1 MRSSVPLNRAKSLEA
16 FGVNIHSRQRNSSRS
31 GRGSTRRSVS
41 TSPSVIDRSKQRVNE
56 SKLEP
61 SRSRRLKKMEAN
73 TNGIAAIHAVR
84 RNFQVEP
91 SRKPNSIIG
100 IGSPLS

>member
-1 MRSSVPLNRAKSLEA
+1 MRSSVPCKRAKSLEA
-16 FGVNIHSRQRNSSRS
+16 FGVKIHWRHKNSSRS
-31 GRGSTRRSVS
+31 GRGSTRVAVS
-41 TSPSVIDRSKQRVNE
+41 TSASVIDRSKQRVND

-61 SRSRRLKKMEAN
+61 SRSRRLKKMKAN
-73 TNGIAAIHAVR
+73 TNGITAIHAVR

-100 IGSPLS
+100 IGSSLS

>member
-1 MRSSVPLNRAKSLEA
+1 MRSSVHCKRAKSVEA
-16 FGVNIHSRQRNSSRS
+16 FGVNIHSRHRNSSRS
-31 GRGSTRRSVS
+31 GRGSTRVAVS
-41 TSPSVIDRSKQRVNE
+41 TSPSVIDRSKQRVND

-61 SRSRRLKKMEAN
+61 SRSRRLKKMKAN

-100 IGSPLS
+100 IGSSLS

>member
-1 MRSSVPLNRAKSLEA
+1 MK
-16 FGVNIHSRQRNSSRS
+16 
-31 GRGSTRRSVS
+31 
-41 TSPSVIDRSKQRVNE
+41 
-56 SKLEP
+56 
-61 SRSRRLKKMEAN
+61 AN

-100 IGSPLS
+100 IGSFLELTSVFGPIVPNLVNMSISQKRASSVACNLMRATSM

>member
-16 FGVNIHSRQRNSSRS
+16 FGVNIHWRQRNSSRS
-31 GRGSTRRSVS
+31 GRGSTRVAVS
-41 TSPSVIDRSKQRVNE
+41 TSPSVIDRSKQRVND

-61 SRSRRLKKMEAN
+61 SRSRRLKKMKAN
-73 TNGIAAIHAVR
+73 TNGITAIHAVR

-100 IGSPLS
+100 IGSSSS

>member
-1 MRSSVPLNRAKSLEA
+1 MRSSVPCKRAKSLEA
-16 FGVNIHSRQRNSSRS
+16 FEVKIHSRHRNSSRS
-31 GRGSTRRSVS
+31 GRGSTRVAVS
-41 TSPSVIDRSKQRVNE
+41 TSASVIDRSKQRVND

-61 SRSRRLKKMEAN
+61 SRSRRLKKMKAN
-73 TNGIAAIHAVR
+73 TNGITAIHAVR

-100 IGSPLS
+100 IGSSLS